1 MTQNKIS
8 RRAFLVRCTKAGLS
22 AAAAA
27 ALAGWLYESDPAK
40 LLPQADN
47 IIDGMNFSTPP
58 VAGKTISIVT
68 GSNRQATASKAVELL
83 GGMER
88 FIKPGDN
95 VLLKPNAGFAM
106 PPRVCA
112 TTHPDLIEQITK
124 LCYQAGAKKV
134 FVADNPI
141 NDPKSCFELTQIAS
155 AAQKNGAEILLPRQ
169 DYFKQI
175 TLKGAELINNWPI
188 LYEPL
193 KKVDKV
199 IGIAVI
205 KDHKRSVATMS
216 MKNWYGLLGGNR
228 SIFHQDINK
237 IIVELSMLIKPT
249 LVILDGTQV
258 MVSNGPTGGSESDLK
273 QTNTMIASC
282 DQVAADSFGS
292 SLLGLKPKDLPY
304 LVNAEK
310 LGLGTTDYQSLKPL
324 YAQAGGA
331 G

>member
-8 RRAFLVRCTKAGLS
+8 RRDFIARCTKAGFS

-27 ALAGWLYESDPAK
+27 VLAGWLYESDPAK
-40 LLPQADN
+40 ISPQSDN
-47 IIDGMNFSTPP
+47 IVEAMNYSTPS
-58 VAGKTISIVT
+58 VAGKTMSIVT
-68 GSNRQATASKAVELL
+68 GPGRQTTVTKAVELL

-88 FIKPGDN
+88 FIKPGEK
-95 VLLKPNAGFAM
+95 VLLKPNVGFAM
-106 PPRVCA
+106 PPHVCA
-112 TTHPDLIEQITK
+112 TTHPELIAQVIK

-134 FVADNPI
+134 FIADNPI

-155 AAQKNGAEILLPRQ
+155 VAQKNGAEILLPRQ
-169 DYFKQI
+169 DYFKPI
-175 TLKGAELINNWPI
+175 TLKGAELITNWQI

-199 IGIAVI
+199 IGLAIV
-205 KDHKRSVATMS
+205 KDHKRSIASMS

-237 IIVELSMLIKPT
+237 IIVELAILIKPT
-249 LVILDGTQV
+249 LVILDAIQV

-273 QTNTMIASC
+273 QANTMIASC
-282 DQVAADSFGS
+282 DQVAADSFGA
-292 SLLGLKPKDLPY
+292 SLLDLKPQDLPY
-304 LVNAEK
+304 LVKAEK

-324 YAQAGGA
+324 YAQVGGT